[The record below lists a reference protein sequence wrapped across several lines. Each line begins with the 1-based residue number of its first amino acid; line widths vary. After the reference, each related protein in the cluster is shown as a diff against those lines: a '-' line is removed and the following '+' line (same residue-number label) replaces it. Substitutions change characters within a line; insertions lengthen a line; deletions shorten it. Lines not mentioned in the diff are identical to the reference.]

1 MILAPNAE
9 IESLFKKGSSIKST
23 HKIMCEWNQ
32 NAYNSVS
39 YIGSYPISVL
49 ATSSDPTYAKSFNTD
64 SVAGGWDTG
73 GSFNNLSG
81 ISGQYQMEEDKE
93 RKKLCP
99 LSSIVKPERPDP
111 GIVMA
116 IPFSQ
121 SETSATGNIA
131 TTAPYG
137 PIINKNSVATSSS
150 LLSAKLLQNSNR
162 WYPASNDSK
171 TKYWTSVRKRNYNST
186 TSFGNDLIG
195 VAKADK
201 TMLGNNAFVVYAD
214 DIITN
219 KIVIKTQTINGYPED
234 FSVEVMKSGSTTWTR
249 IFNAT
254 SSTTMN
260 DGILRL
266 KGSLVSG
273 NIVWTIAEGPETEAT
288 ISDLTVTSVSDVEQ
302 IKGIRFS
309 AQKMSVSNA
318 TLDIIEISPRLVID
332 MTQYTSA
339 FSMSTSIGDDTLGLP
354 VGSVVSTK
362 GRISFF
368 NDDNLVSDKNID
380 SKLYGILKP
389 NVKFTILNQITD
401 SLNATYYIPIKI
413 MYSNSWNENSDW
425 TTEVELEDYMKFLNE
440 LQAPDMLLGSTNGFY
455 GSSVI
460 KILLDNVGFT
470 RFNFIK
476 TADTFQYLHEDTRM
490 DFFYCSKEQ
499 SLSEVL
505 NDIAKSLQFSL
516 FFDQYGNLTAM
527 TKEAVTQK
535 KDSFNYWLVGD
546 YKNLTN
552 TDAEYLS
559 LNNNYSSNLIN
570 FDDSIVSPITSG
582 EVEYERLGIPKISSI
597 YLNEALKTD
606 DVLSLDDKASGKI
619 SNYGYSEIALN
630 RSLTYYPQ
638 EVWSIKNNEDGY
650 LSAGVLLSNI
660 TENKPSTYLPDSDG
674 SPISYIT
681 ASNKNDAIR
690 LAFNSLTIEQ
700 KKSAEIVMSEYALTT
715 SFSQKYSGYVIID
728 SEIIKYNGIKYQVTK
743 PNYAQTLKIYFSDDE
758 KQADVASAGSG
769 ASFIPVSLIV
779 DLDMQVKSTPDLT
792 TTGYRFYCKGD
803 GRGSENTSA
812 ISHSSAID
820 TSNNGWTEFSSALYD
835 AASSQ
840 TLLKPKFSLL
850 TDTGVNKSTNTF
862 NPFLVACGYGKLIGP
877 PSNKAGTVSSAAS
890 ESNDVLIS
898 NFGQKY
904 ISGVKK
910 TFKYTPKTIG
920 TRMCLLIDTLE
931 DSEKTNSKIGGIGFY
946 LSSSSVGTTGYFLE
960 MSSFGTAYDVNKDTY
975 PSIILYKVTNVSGV
989 ITPTRLG
996 AASAFIIPTDERIP
1010 TADEVA
1016 QQSNSKVSTVNLDI
1030 LINGSEIAVFF
1041 QGKLLF
1047 KVNDTSPIT
1056 PTNNVGMFV
1065 RDDAD
1070 AIFDYIYGSPEVDTA
1085 LSVLLDADT
1094 GNDVPGLDTTRL
1106 TQRKFFSAYGSRFI
1120 DTSHDFEDFGNVVR
1134 EARKFD
1140 VRFANPAFSAQL
1152 IELSRINP
1160 DYSIA
1165 KFKSSSYGAS
1175 FWVYNTSG
1183 SDVLIGNAS
1192 GSQASV
1198 AFPIMIS
1205 GMILSSMSK
1214 DKVDIGGYLGDT
1226 DSDIRLND
1234 TLEQNKKLYGE
1245 QSINISGKYITNRKV
1260 AEDLAEWISKNASQE
1275 KLSINVDIFPNP
1287 LLQLGDVVKVFY
1299 KQKGY
1304 SIDQSG
1310 DKSFII
1316 AGIDYGVQEDGID
1329 MKLQLREML

>member
-1 MILAPNAE
+1 MISAPTTE
-9 IESLFKKGSSIKST
+9 ISDLFKKGSSIKST

-32 NAYNSVS
+32 NAYTAVS
-39 YIGSYPISVL
+39 YIGSYPISIL
-49 ATSSDPTYAKSFNTD
+49 ATSSDPTYAKSFNVD
-64 SVAGGWDTG
+64 SVAGGWDNG
-73 GSFNNLSG
+73 GSFKNLSS

-99 LSSIVKPERPDP
+99 ITSIVKPERPDP

-121 SETSATGNIA
+121 SETAATGNISTDA
-131 TTAPYG
+131 KSSG
-137 PIINKNSVATSSS
+137 PIINKNSNITNSS
-150 LLSAKLLQNSNR
+150 LLSAKLLQNTNR

-171 TKYWTSVRKRNYNST
+171 TKYWTSVRKRNYNAT

-201 TMLGNNAFVVYAD
+201 TMLGNNAFVVYSK

-273 NIVWTIAEGPETEAT
+273 NIVWSIAEGVETEAT
-288 ISDLTVTSVSDVEQ
+288 ISDLILTNIADVEQ

-309 AQKMSVSNA
+309 AQKMSVTNA
-318 TLDIIEISPRLVID
+318 TLDIIEISPRLVVD

-368 NDDNLVSDKNID
+368 NDDNLVSNKNID

-401 SLNATYYIPIKI
+401 SLNATYYVPIKV

-425 TTEVELEDYMKFLNE
+425 STEVELEDYMKFLND

-476 TADTFQYLHEDTRM
+476 TADTARYLHEDTRM
-490 DFFYCSKEQ
+490 DFFYCAKEQ

-505 NDIAKSLQFSL
+505 NDIAKSLQFSI

-527 TKEAVTQK
+527 TKEAVAQK

-552 TDAEYLS
+552 TDAEYAS
-559 LNNNYSSNLIN
+559 LNGNYSSNLIN
-570 FDDSIVSPITSG
+570 FEDDIISPITSG
-582 EVEYERLGIPKISSI
+582 EIEYERLGIPKISSI
-597 YLNEALKTD
+597 FLNEALKADDIFSLTD
-606 DVLSLDDKASGKI
+606 GPSRDTLA
-619 SNYGYSEIALN
+619 NPTYSEISLN
-630 RSLTYYPQ
+630 RNLTYYPQ

-650 LSAGVLLSNI
+650 LSGGILVGNM
-660 TENKPSTYLPDSDG
+660 TENKPSTYLPDIDG
-674 SPISYIT
+674 SPIAYIT
-681 ASNKNDAIR
+681 GKNKNDAIR
-690 LAFNSLTIEQ
+690 NAFNSLDPTQ
-700 KKSAEIVMSEYALTT
+700 KKSAEIVLSEYALTT

-728 SEIIKYNGIKYQVTK
+728 SEIIKYNGIRYQVTRPK
-743 PNYAQTLKIYFSDDE
+743 YAQYLEIYFSNDE
-758 KQADVASAGSG
+758 KQAAVASAGANS
-769 ASFIPVSLIV
+769 SFIPVSLIV
-779 DLDMQVKSTPDLT
+779 DLDMEIALTPDLT
-792 TTGYRFYCKGD
+792 TTEYSFYCKSD
-803 GRGSENTSA
+803 GRGAENTTA
-812 ISHSSAID
+812 IAHSSAISTD
-820 TSNNGWTEFSSALYD
+820 NNGWTEFSSALYD
-835 AASSQ
+835 SAGSQ
-840 TLLKPKFSLL
+840 TLLKPRFSLL

-862 NPFLVACGYGKLIGP
+862 NPFLVACGYGKLNGP
-877 PSNKAGTVSSAAS
+877 ITNKDALPSDTASAGV
-890 ESNDVLIS
+890 VLIS

-920 TRMCLLIDTLE
+920 TRMCLLVDNTE
-931 DSEKTNSKIGGIGFY
+931 DSTKTNSKIGGIGFY
-946 LSSSSVGTTGYFLE
+946 LSSGTSGVTGYFLE
-960 MSSFGTAYDVNKDTY
+960 MCSIGTAYDANKDTF
-975 PSIILYKVTNVSGV
+975 PSILLYKVTNVGGV
-989 ITPTRLG
+989 ITPTLLG
-996 AASAFIIPTDERIP
+996 SRYASIVPTSERIP

-1016 QQSNSKVSTVNLDI
+1016 QQTDATVSTLNVDI
-1030 LINGSEIAVFF
+1030 LINGSEITVFF
-1041 QGKLLF
+1041 EGKKLF
-1047 KVNDTSPIT
+1047 VANDPSPL
-1056 PTNNVGMFV
+1056 PATNQVGMFV
-1065 RDDAD
+1065 RDDSD
-1070 AIFDYIYGSPEVDTA
+1070 AIFDYIYGSPD
-1085 LSVLLDADT
+1085 LDSSLLLT
-1094 GNDVPGLDTTRL
+1094 NSPINNIPNSSDVTRL
-1106 TQRKFFSAYGSRFI
+1106 IQRKFLSDSGAKLI
-1120 DTSHDFEDFGNVVR
+1120 NTAHDFEDFGNMVR

-1140 VRFANPAFSAQL
+1140 VRFANPAFSTQL
-1152 IELSRINP
+1152 IELSKINP
-1160 DYSIA
+1160 DYSIGN
-1165 KFKSSSYGAS
+1165 FKASSYGAS
-1175 FWVYNTSG
+1175 FWAYNTSG
-1183 SDVLIGNAS
+1183 SNVIIGT
-1192 GSQASV
+1192 GS

-1205 GMILSSMSK
+1205 GMVLSSMSK
-1214 DKVDIGGYLGDT
+1214 DKIDIGSYLGET
-1226 DSDIRLND
+1226 DSDERLND

-1245 QSINISGKYITNRKV
+1245 RSINISGKYITNRKV
-1260 AEDLAEWISKNASQE
+1260 AEDLAEWIAKNASKE
-1275 KLSINVDIFPNP
+1275 KITISVDIFPNP
-1287 LLQLGDVVKVFY
+1287 LLQLGDIVKIFY

-1304 SIDQSG
+1304 SINESG